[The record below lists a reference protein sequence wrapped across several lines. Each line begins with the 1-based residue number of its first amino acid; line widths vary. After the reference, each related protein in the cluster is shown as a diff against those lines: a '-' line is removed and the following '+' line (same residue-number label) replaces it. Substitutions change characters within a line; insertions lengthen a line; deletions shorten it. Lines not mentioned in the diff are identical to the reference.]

1 MPRAIDSPVNVQP
14 GLGLFSA
21 AVGPLEMPDHGAFE
35 GIEYVAESCGVVRL
49 YPGICDLTPPSKEFP
64 EGVGEFVEALPF
76 IVYASEVCGIAGRSV
91 DDAQA
96 RARRK
101 LAMREQ
107 WGVERFLIGGDTG
120 VPGLLDGLALTA
132 LGPAD
137 TVAGALSLLEQD
149 AAENYGLPITIH
161 MVPGLSAFAGAEG
174 VLQQT
179 PRNELATT
187 WAGNKVVVGQG
198 YENVD
203 EAGVAN
209 VAGSY
214 TIWAT
219 GPIAIWRDA
228 EAFVPPARQVFNR
241 STNQLA
247 ILAERTYLLAYECY
261 AAAVTVTFA

>member
-14 GLGLFSA
+14 GLGLFNA
-21 AVGPLEMPDHGAFE
+21 AIGPLEMPDHGAFE
-35 GIEYVAESCGVVRL
+35 GVEYVAESCGVVRL

-64 EGVGEFVEALPF
+64 EGVGEFVEAVPF
-76 IVYASEVCGIAGRSV
+76 LVYASEVCGIAGRSV

-120 VPGLLDGLALTA
+120 VPGLLDGLGLTA
-132 LGPAD
+132 LGPAA
-137 TVAGALSLLEQD
+137 TVAEAVSLLEQD
-149 AAENYGLPITIH
+149 AAENYGLPITLH
-161 MVPGLSAFAGAEG
+161 AVPGVAAYAGAEG

-179 PRNELATT
+179 PRNELPIT
-187 WAGNKVVVGQG
+187 WVGNKFVFGQG

-203 EAGVAN
+203 VSGTPPGAGT
-209 VAGSY
+209 Y

-228 EAFVPPARQVFNR
+228 DAFVPPARQVFNR